1 MHQLPDGCAV
11 DLHGLTAGQEEGCH
25 RLTSKGQEALGKS
38 RP

>member
-1 MHQLPDGCAV
+1 MRQLPDRCAV
-11 DLHGLTAGQEEGCH
+11 DLHRLTAQEEGRH